1 MPVTFTNVGGEES
14 STVTFRV
21 GTVQIARGSTNE
33 QQEVLIV
40 GDPQTSNALARV
52 VAAAPV
58 STEFGLIV
66 RIAGGPSSVADFAVR
81 AVLPSTAADNLVTNT
96 IGLNLQS
103 TSLPA
108 AGSSGLNVWT
118 VGGIITALS
127 SLSTGHV
134 TVDTGSIRVI
144 QSTAA
149 ELLMTAT
156 IGANLQSTSAP
167 SSGSSGMVVRQVVDG
182 ITTVNSTTAL
192 GTTSFT
198 IQTSGAGIR
207 TYVTAYSLLSTAGGP
222 LRVSFFDGAALLW
235 PMIFAA
241 VTSGVSGAN
250 LAASA
255 PAYLFRG
262 SVAAGMTLQ
271 SDSTQSSFHAAV
283 SYYRAP

>member
-1 MPVTFTNVGGEES
+1 MPVTYTNVGGEES
-14 STVTFRV
+14 STITFRV
-21 GTVQIARGSTNE
+21 GTVQIARGTTNE

-66 RIAGGPSSVADFAVR
+66 RVAGGPSSVADLAVR

-108 AGSSGLNVWT
+108 SNSSGLNVWI
-118 VGGIITALS
+118 VGGLVTAIS

-134 TVDTGSIRVI
+134 TVDTGSVRVI
-144 QSTAA
+144 QSSAN
-149 ELLMTAT
+149 ELLVTNT
-156 IGANLQSTSAP
+156 IGTNLQSTSAP
-167 SSGSSGMVVRQVVDG
+167 SSGSSGLVVRQVVDG

-198 IQTSGAGIR
+198 VQTSAAGIR

-222 LRVSFFDGAALLW
+222 LRVYFYDGVTILW

-241 VTSGVSGAN
+241 LTSAISGAN
-250 LAASA
+250 LAVPA

-262 SVAAGMTLQ
+262 SVAAGMTIQ